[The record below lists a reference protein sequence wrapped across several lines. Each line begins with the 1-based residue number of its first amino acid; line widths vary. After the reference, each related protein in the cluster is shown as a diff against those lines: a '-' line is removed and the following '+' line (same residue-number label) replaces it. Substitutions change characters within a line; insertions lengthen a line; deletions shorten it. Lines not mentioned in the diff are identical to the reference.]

1 MNVLLINP
9 PAQNIIRESLPTV
22 VEDCT
27 GVYPP
32 LGLLYVATYA
42 ESLPG
47 CHVRILDCQA
57 ECVSYNELASIV
69 RSFAPDVVGIQ
80 AMTFTMIDVLKVAET
95 VKATAPKAIVV
106 VGGPHPTIYP
116 RETVNLSPVDAV
128 VYGEGEIAFKTIL
141 ERIEGP
147 LDNIPSV
154 MTKESAK
161 HTGLDISLQYI
172 SDLDALKMPSW
183 HLLDL
188 SRYYSPIARSRSVTT
203 MMSSRGCPC
212 RCTFCDR
219 PQMGKVFRKR
229 SARNVFEEMSYCV
242 RKLGVGEIIFY
253 DDTFTIDQKRVLEL
267 CDILE
272 HENLQVQWDIRARID
287 TITPE
292 IIWHLKRAGCVRI
305 HYGVESGSPR
315 IQKVIKKNLNIDQ
328 VKDVFLATHKAG
340 IETLGY
346 FMIGLPL
353 ETLEDVNMS
362 LDLLVDLKMDFA
374 NITVFTPY
382 PGTEIYKQA
391 LIDGIYEKD
400 YWQEFARDPSPGF
413 VPKFWNEHFS
423 DKELWKLLKLGYR
436 RFYLRPGYALDR
448 IFRIKSPIEL
458 FRKVVLGAKLI
469 REISTGES

>member
-9 PAQNIIRESLPTV
+9 PAENLIRESLLTV

-47 CHVRILDCQA
+47 CRLRVLDCQA
-57 ECVSYNELASIV
+57 EHVSYKELTSIV
-69 RSFAPDVVGIQ
+69 QSFAPDVVGIQ

-95 VKATAPKAIVV
+95 VKFVAPSAIVV

-116 RETVNLSPVDAV
+116 RETVNLAPVDAV
-128 VYGEGEIAFKTIL
+128 VYGEGEFVFRAIL
-141 ERIEGP
+141 EKIREP

-161 HTGLDISLQYI
+161 RT
-172 SDLDALKMPSW
+172 DLDVSLRYIPDLNALKMPSW
-183 HLLDL
+183 HLLNL
-188 SRYYSPIARSRSVTT
+188 SRYYSPMARSRRVTT

-219 PQMGKVFRKR
+219 PQMGKIFRKR
-229 SARNVFEEMSYCV
+229 SAQNVFEEMSYCV
-242 RKLGVGEIIFY
+242 KELGIGEIIFY
-253 DDTFTIDQKRVLEL
+253 DDTFSIDQARVLEL

-272 HENLQVQWDIRARID
+272 HENLKVQWDIRARID
-287 TITPE
+287 TMTPE
-292 IIWHLKRAGCVRI
+292 IIRRLKRAGCVRI
-305 HYGVESGSPR
+305 HYGVESGSVR
-315 IQKVIKKNLNIDQ
+315 IQKAIKKNLNLDQ
-328 VKDVFLATHKAG
+328 VKDVFLVTHKEG

-346 FMIGLPL
+346 FMIGLPS

-362 LDLLVDLKMDFA
+362 LDLLVNLKMDFA

-391 LIDGIYEKD
+391 LADGVYKED
-400 YWQEFARDPSPGF
+400 YWGEFARNPTPGF
-413 VPKFWNEHFS
+413 MPKFWNENFS
-423 DKELWKLLKLGYR
+423 DVQLWELLRLAYK
-436 RFYLRPGYALDR
+436 RFYRRPGYILDR
-448 IFRIKSPIEL
+448 AFRIKSPTEFL
-458 FRKVVLGAKLI
+458 RKAILGVKLW
-469 REISTGES
+469 REVYR